1 MSAFTA
7 RVWQFDKAPRRVKLD
22 GDKSKKMEPAQ
33 HIIEFP
39 GGAVEVSRC
48 DDGTYW
54 AHIIVNNQKTIDD
67 TEGRVSAF
75 GELVEDRID
84 YCDPRMGVCNVTD
97 RDNEG
102 KTTQPFDQV
111 AVRIRPVKR

>member
-7 RVWQFDKAPRRVKLD
+7 KVWQFDKAPRRVKLE
-22 GDKSKKMEPAQ
+22 GDKSKKAEPAQ

-48 DDGTYW
+48 EDGSYW
-54 AHIIVNNQKTIDD
+54 AHIIVNNAQTVDD
-67 TEGRVSAF
+67 TEGRLSAI
-75 GELVEDRID
+75 GKVKDTRID
-84 YCDPRMGVCNVTD
+84 FTDPKVGVCSITALDNV
-97 RDNEG
+97 G
-102 KTTQPFDQV
+102 APVPFDQL